1 MSRFLHSALKGV
13 LKPSELSSLISGF
26 DIIGDIALL
35 RIPDALLDSKYLIAR
50 AVLDG
55 IKPIKTVLKA
65 GGVTG
70 EFRTRDVEFLMG
82 EEKTRTMYV
91 EHGCRF
97 IVDVNLVYFSP
108 RLSTERLRIANEVSP
123 GEVIVN
129 MFAGIGSFSI
139 ITSKIQRDC
148 RVFNID
154 INPAAHSLALENV
167 KLNHL
172 ENRVIPLLGDAKEVI
187 REKLVGTA
195 DRILMVLPEK
205 SHLYLKDA
213 LIALRPT
220 GGVIH
225 CYTFLPLGANPGD
238 FIEANM
244 PKESNFSVTVNK
256 SIRVG
261 EVGPKLYRYRIDL
274 VVR

>member
-55 IKPIKTVLKA
+55 IKPIRTVLKA

-70 EFRTRDVEFLMG
+70 EFRTRGVEFLMG
-82 EEKTRTMYV
+82 EEKTKTMHV

-97 IVDVNLVYFSP
+97 IVDVDLVYFSP
-108 RLSTERLRIANEVSP
+108 RLSTERLRIANEVRP

-129 MFAGIGSFSI
+129 MFAGVGSFSI
-139 ITSKIQRDC
+139 IASKIQRDC

-167 KLNHL
+167 QLNHL

-205 SHLYLKDA
+205 SHLYLEDA

-225 CYTFLPLGANPGD
+225 CYTFLPLGANLDD
-238 FIEANM
+238 FIETNM
-244 PKESNFSVTVNK
+244 PKKSNFSVTVSK

-261 EVGPKLYRYRIDL
+261 AVGPKIYRYRVDL
-274 VVR
+274 VAR